1 MDCNNVG
8 KLIFSL
14 RKEKGM
20 TQKQLADVMNISDKT
35 ISKWER
41 GLGCPD
47 VSLLQELSEILGI
60 NVERILAGKLEPN
73 RADIGNMKKIKF
85 YVCPVCN
92 NVVTATGEAKVSCCG
107 RKLLALVAKKA
118 DEEHRLN
125 IEIIEDEFYITFD
138 HEMSKSHYIS
148 FIAYVDCDRI
158 LLIKLYPEQSG
169 EIRFP
174 RMNGRKFYFYC
185 NRHELWVNG

>member
-1 MDCNNVG
+1 MD
-8 KLIFSL
+8 
-14 RKEKGM
+14 
-20 TQKQLADVMNISDKT
+20 
-35 ISKWER
+35 
-41 GLGCPD
+41 
-47 VSLLQELSEILGI
+47 
-60 NVERILAGKLEPN
+60 
-73 RADIGNMKKIKF
+73 
-85 YVCPVCN
+85 CN

-107 RKLLALVAKKA
+107 RKLLPLVTKKA

-185 NRHELWVNG
+185 NRHGLWFHG